1 MLRSM
6 YKYFSPST
14 FYAICIISYFM
25 TYCISSTRSLQQVK
39 DGAKRLAQVVLGAS
53 HLVQK
58 AVPAVLVPPTL
69 TCTDHTAVSE
79 FRFQVQ
85 TIFAAQASLTF
96 KKLQA
101 CPGLTVTAPQGAMYL
116 MASIN
121 CSMFDDAI
129 DDGLIFTKLLLKEE
143 NVFVLPGRAFGA
155 TTDLF
160 RVCFAAPAG
169 MLEDACVRIHAFC
182 ERHYVGDI
190 I

>member
-1 MLRSM
+1 M
-6 YKYFSPST
+6 YFSPST
-14 FYAICIISYFM
+14 FYAICIISYFT

-69 TCTDHTAVSE
+69 TDHTAVAE
-79 FRFQVQ
+79 FRIQVQ

-129 DDGLIFTKLLLKEE
+129 DDDLVFTKLLLKEE
-143 NVFVLPGRAFGA
+143 NIFVLPGRAFGA

-190 I
+190 ISACLLR

>member
-1 MLRSM
+1 M
-6 YKYFSPST
+6 YFSPST

-39 DGAKRLAQVVLGAS
+39 DGAKRLAQVLLGES

-58 AVPAVLVPPTL
+58 AVAAVLVPPTL
-69 TCTDHTAVSE
+69 TCTDHTAVWE
-79 FRFQVQ
+79 FRFQIQ

-121 CSMFDDAI
+121 CSMFDLS
-129 DDGLIFTKLLLKEE
+129 LIH
-143 NVFVLPGRAFGA
+143 
-155 TTDLF
+155 
-160 RVCFAAPAG
+160 
-169 MLEDACVRIHAFC
+169 I
-182 ERHYVGDI
+182 
-190 I
+190 